1 MRPFARHYDAVYAD
15 KDYDSDIA
23 VLTALCGS
31 ANSSSETLL
40 EIGAGTGSHTVRLA
54 PLFNKVTAIEID
66 REFAEVARLKTA
78 GCLNV
83 RFTTTPVEDIQESE
97 FTGVAAFF
105 NVLNYIPPTQMRPFL
120 AATSA
125 RLRVGGWFLTDLW
138 NGKAVLADPPRPETR
153 LKQAGPAVISQS
165 ITPALDTHAN
175 TVTLDYGVTIT
186 DGGSKETFSESLKM
200 HVWKLDELVDLLA
213 EVGLSQV
220 QFWDRRRFPA
230 PATDDSWQVWL
241 RAIKR

>member
-1 MRPFARHYDAVYAD
+1 MRPFARHYDAVYSN

-23 VLTALCGS
+23 VLTTLCGS
-31 ANSSSETLL
+31 ANSSKEMLL

-54 PLFNKVTAIEID
+54 PLFGKVTAIEID
-66 REFAEVARLKTA
+66 REFAEVARLKTSK
-78 GCLNV
+78 CLNV
-83 RFTTTPVEDIQESE
+83 QLTTTPVEDIDESE
-97 FTGVAAFF
+97 FNGVAAFF
-105 NVLNYIPPTQMRPFL
+105 NVLNYISPTQMRPFL

-153 LKQAGPAVISQS
+153 LKQVGTTVVSQS
-165 ITPALDTHAN
+165 ITPTLDANAN

-186 DGGSKETFSESLKM
+186 EGELKETFSESLKM
-200 HVWKLDELVDLLA
+200 HVWKLDELVDMLA

-220 QFWDRRRFPA
+220 QFWDRRLFPA
-230 PATDDSWQVWL
+230 PASDDSWQVWM
-241 RAIKR
+241 RAIKQ